1 MGKMFL
7 GMFYRLKKQ
16 RAAAPLLNPALTG
29 TNLYTHLG
37 AKRCHRHQTMVAS
50 HFNGWVIDD
59 GGKKR
64 AVRYATLAR
73 RCRVP
78 KGTPIADYRRY
89 QPLKRLA
96 TSVKPLRGKALYT
109 SRKWKRSK
117 KPVHDG
123 VHRNYRLTR
132 VKGSEGE

>member
-1 MGKMFL
+1 
-7 GMFYRLKKQ
+7 MFYKLKKQ
-16 RAAAPLLNPALTG
+16 RAAAPLPS

-64 AVRYATLAR
+64 AFRYATLAR

-78 KGTPIADYRRY
+78 KGTPIADNRRY

-96 TSVKPLRGKALYT
+96 TSVKPLRGKAALPFAEMCIK
-109 SRKWKRSK
+109 SS
-117 KPVHDG
+117 PF
-123 VHRNYRLTR
+123 
-132 VKGSEGE
+132 KGRGAAAHNLAN